1 MAGETSWLVW
11 IKEYCSPSCVIGAK
25 GFAAKVWMFE
35 SMDVSGMDPL
45 SRAKDVK
52 FVGGEWKRAEQGR

>member
-1 MAGETSWLVW
+1 M
-11 IKEYCSPSCVIGAK
+11 VIGAK

-35 SMDVSGMDPL
+35 SVDVSGVDAL

-52 FVGGEWKRAEQGR
+52 FVGGKGEWTE